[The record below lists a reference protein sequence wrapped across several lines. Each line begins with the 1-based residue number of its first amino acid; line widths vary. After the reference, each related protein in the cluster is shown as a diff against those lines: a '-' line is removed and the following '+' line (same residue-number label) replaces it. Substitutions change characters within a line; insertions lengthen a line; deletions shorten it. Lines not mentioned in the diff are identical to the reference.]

1 MFLYTVKISFKYFD
15 FVYFYVFIHCS
26 VCRQPKKTS
35 FFKYNNRIEKLKREN
50 IGRSTEYRHILKLQH
65 LFFLQFVAPQFFV
78 IRVKV
83 RDLIHLT
90 SLNSIAAWMLKKKRY
105 FTPQSFV
112 FYFHSTDF
120 LAHPRIWNFFPI
132 FLWKLRNIFTMKGIV
147 VVCEYIL

>member
-90 SLNSIAAWMLKKKRY
+90 SLNSIAAWMLKKKTL
-105 FTPQSFV
+105 FHTAKFCFLFSFHRL
-112 FYFHSTDF
+112 FSPPSYME
-120 LAHPRIWNFFPI
+120 FFSDI
-132 FLWKLRNIFTMKGIV
+132 FMEIK
-147 VVCEYIL
+147 EYIHNERHSSCV